1 MRHFIVF
8 AVFSASVLAA
18 FCVMAQPPAS
28 QPSPGEGKV
37 RGDDRELS
45 QLIEAVMAA
54 RLAKQLGLND
64 EQTVVMVR
72 RFAEYKEELSRLRAK
87 RQDLVRQLHE
97 QIKKGEAEQVMQH
110 TLDQILEQDH
120 AMAIFKIDA
129 YRRAGENLSVEQRA
143 KLYVFLNEFED
154 DMRKLIQRVRAK
166 RFEGGPMMD
175 PARPLG
181 PENAPR
187 RHGGPAPRSPERGGQ
202 EPVPDQPP
210 LPGPQPGM
218 APPPP
223 GLAPPQPPAP

>member
-1 MRHFIVF
+1 MKHVIAI
-8 AVFSASVLAA
+8 AVLSAFGLAA
-18 FCVMAQPPAS
+18 FCAVAQPPAP
-28 QPSPGEGKV
+28 QSPPNEGKM
-37 RGDDRELS
+37 RGDDRELG

-87 RQDLVRQLHE
+87 RQELVRQLHE
-97 QIKKGEAEQVMQH
+97 QIKKGEAEPAMQH

-120 AMAIFKIDA
+120 AMAVFKIDA

-143 KLYVFLNEFED
+143 KLYVFLNDFED

-181 PENAPR
+181 PDNAPR
-187 RHGGPAPRSPERGGQ
+187 RHGPGQRGPERAGQ
-202 EPVPDQPP
+202 EPVPGQPP
-210 LPGPQPGM
+210 IPGPQPGM

-223 GLAPPQPPAP
+223 GMAAPQPPAP